1 MIGAVHNRWGAAMMA
16 LAVGAGLVGG
26 IRAADEPVAGLKKA
40 IAAIEA
46 KRYPA
51 AIAELKD
58 VRVPKLAD
66 YTAWYLASAQFE
78 SKNYAAAVA
87 ALEPVFQNEPV
98 SPLLGGAVLLAA
110 DAYLKNGQPA
120 EVVRFVREHYATLT
134 PPQGEMALADAYLA
148 LGDKGSA
155 AVYYQRVYYGYPQ
168 SPAAPRAGIE
178 AGKLEAELGDGYP
191 VVMAHS
197 LLGRATKLL
206 EAGQTAS
213 ARKEFLAII
222 PRLAG
227 EEQDIARVRMGT
239 AQYLANQNAAAFAY
253 LNELKVASPEAEA
266 ERLNYLSQSARRL
279 NRLGDMDTFARQAA
293 EKYPSSPWTIDALFA
308 AGNKYLVE
316 NQVAQYEPL
325 YRACYQGLPGDSRT
339 DLCHWKVT
347 WAHYMRRDSDAHEM
361 LLEHLRLY
369 PGSGQSSAALY
380 FLGRLA
386 EQENDDARAG
396 GFYQEAAA
404 HFPNQFYTRLS
415 GDRLE
420 QLKGVQAAAAAA
432 GVLKDVAFP
441 QRASA
446 REFTA
451 TSATIQRMERADLL
465 MRGGL
470 DELAER
476 ELRFGADR
484 GEQSHVLAVEL
495 AKLTGKDDP
504 AQALRYIKRYVS
516 GYMAMPL
523 DTAPREFWQMA
534 FPLPYRDTL
543 ERYSRERELDPFLLA
558 GLIRQ
563 ESEFDAK
570 VVSRAGAR
578 GLTQIMPSTGRD
590 IGKTLKV
597 AFTPAKL
604 FQPEYNLQFGA
615 YYFKL
620 MTTRLDG
627 NEVAALAAYNAGL
640 TRARAWLKWGD
651 FREPAEF
658 IETIPL
664 SETRNYVQAVLRN
677 AATYR
682 EVYGMDLRAWGRPSA
697 CAGPIG
703 PAC

>member
-1 MIGAVHNRWGAAMMA
+1 MMGAVHSKGRAVVLA
-16 LAVGAGLVGG
+16 LAVGVGLVAG
-26 IRAADEPVAGLKKA
+26 IRAADDPVVGLKKA
-40 IAAIEA
+40 IAAIEG

-58 VRVPKLAD
+58 VRAPKLAD
-66 YTAWYLASAQFE
+66 FTAWYLASAHYE
-78 SKNYAAAVA
+78 SKNYAETIA
-87 ALEPVFQNEPV
+87 ALDPIFRNQPV
-98 SPLLGGAVLLAA
+98 SPFFSGAVLLAA

-134 PPQGEMALADAYLA
+134 PPQGEMALADAYAA
-148 LGDKGSA
+148 LGDKAGA

-178 AGKLEAELGDGYP
+178 AGKLEAELGEAYP
-191 VVMAHS
+191 AVMAHS

-206 EAGQTAS
+206 EAGQSAS
-213 ARKEFLAII
+213 ARKEFAAIL
-222 PRLAG
+222 PRLEG
-227 EEQDIARVRMGT
+227 EEQDIARVRMGV
-239 AQYLANQNAAAFAY
+239 AQYRANQNLAAFVY
-253 LNELKVASPEAEA
+253 LSELKVASPEADA
-266 ERLNYLSQSARRL
+266 ERLNYLSQAARRL
-279 NRLGDMDTFARQAA
+279 SRFSDMDSIVSQAA
-293 EKYPSSPWTIDALFA
+293 EKYPSSPSTIDALIA

-325 YRACYQGLPGDSRT
+325 YHACYQGLPGDSRT

-347 WAHYMRRDSDAHEM
+347 WAHYLRRDSDAGEL

-369 PGSGQSSAALY
+369 PASGQSSAALY

-386 EQENDDARAG
+386 EQVKDNARAR
-396 GFYQEAAA
+396 GFYEEAAA

-415 GDRLE
+415 ADRLE
-420 QLKGVQAAAAAA
+420 QLQGVQVAASVAAS
-432 GVLKDVAFP
+432 LKDVAFP
-441 QRASA
+441 RPAAA

-451 TSATIQRMERADLL
+451 NSATIQRVERAELL

-470 DELAER
+470 DDLAER

-495 AKLTGKDDP
+495 AKLTGKGDP
-504 AQALRYIKRYVS
+504 AQAMRYIKRYVS
-516 GYMAMPL
+516 GYLAMPL

-534 FPLPYRDTL
+534 FPLPYREKL
-543 ERYSRERELDPFLLA
+543 EMYSRERELDPFLLA

-563 ESEFDAK
+563 ESEFDPK

-640 TRARAWLKWGD
+640 TRARAWMKWGD

-664 SETRNYVQAVLRN
+664 SETRTYVQAVLRN

-682 EVYGMDLRAWGRPSA
+682 EVYGMDLRAA
-697 CAGPIG
+697 AE
-703 PAC
+703 